1 VNIDEFIYELGNPQ
15 VYTGREINAV
25 KKPVEEFQD
34 FVNVCLVFPDKYEIG
49 MSHYGLVILYHLLNN
64 MPHVNAERCFLPGK
78 ESIDIFKERRVP
90 LFSLENKVPLSE
102 FDVVS
107 FSLLSEMNYTNVLQ
121 VLDLAGLPLWSR
133 ERKSDFPIIAAGGIS
148 VVNPEPLRD
157 FIDVFGLGDGESLF
171 PDIIEA
177 VTAAKQKQNSNQSGK
192 VSGKQGIL
200 EQLDGLEGLYVPSL
214 HPPVKR
220 GRFFVPDIP
229 EGSLKKRALNSLR
242 VPEAMAH
249 ERTIVPIGNVVFS
262 RLNSE
267 IARGCPQNCR
277 FCQAKSYYAPYRARS
292 LEANIRQISH
302 GLKETGFE
310 SFSLSTLSTGDYPE
324 LEPLLE
330 LIPETAA
337 AVPGVSFSLSSLR
350 PSTLSNQLLCTMALF
365 KRSGITIVPEAGT
378 QRLRN
383 VINKDVTDE
392 EIFNAVDLAL
402 KNKWQKIKLY
412 FMLGLPTETDEDLDG
427 IGLLIQKIVEK
438 ARLAKQRVK
447 ISVSFSPFVPKP
459 QTPLQWAKREDME
472 ELFRKIRYIKK
483 FLKPLGKRID
493 VDFHTPHNSVVETIL
508 ARGDYRVGELLHK
521 MFLKGQIFSAWDR
534 EFDFASWAEEI
545 FDTEPGFGLFLEE
558 IPVDEPLPW
567 DNWSVNFKKDYL
579 IKEYRN
585 ALSATPTPGCSR
597 MNCAECGGCRFGKK
611 VEQPAEAQQIEDLKR
626 EITSLRAISADISE
640 FKKVRFIYEK
650 TGDFVFFSQLAMNQ
664 YLERLIRRAG
674 IVFKCSEGFTPRI
687 KMASLPALSVFARSY
702 CEVVELFVD
711 SSLSTETIL
720 EMLKRSGEPEGF
732 RFIAVMEC
740 EGRPSLSKD
749 IQSIT
754 HEIVVDNLS
763 ERIEELSNNL
773 EETDSYTCSGDLL
786 TLTMDYTKMGPERFG
801 KFYKLIDPEKA
812 RTRYLTRRLVTF
824 KSPPTDKKQENQ

>member
-1 VNIDEFIYELGNPQ
+1 VNIDEFIFELGNPQ

-25 KKPVEEFQD
+25 RKPKEKFRD

-64 MPHVNAERCFLPGK
+64 MPHVNAERCFLPAK
-78 ESIDIFKERRVP
+78 ESIDTFKEHGVP

-133 ERKSDFPIIAAGGIS
+133 ERKGEFPIVAAGGIS
-148 VVNPEPLRD
+148 AVNPEPLRD
-157 FIDVFGLGDGESLF
+157 FVDVFGLGDGESLF
-171 PDIIEA
+171 PDIIAA
-177 VTAAKQKQNSNQSGK
+177 VTEAKRQQRSKQEL
-192 VSGKQGIL
+192 L
-200 EQLDGLEGLYVPSL
+200 EQLNGIESLYVPSL

-220 GRFFVPDIP
+220 GRFYVPDIP
-229 EGSLKKRALNSLR
+229 EGSLKKRALKSLQEP
-242 VPEAMAH
+242 VALAH

-262 RLNSE
+262 RLSSE

-277 FCQAKSYYAPYRARS
+277 FCQAKSYYAPYRSRS
-292 LEANIRQISH
+292 LEANIRQIAH

-310 SFSLSTLSTGDYPE
+310 SFSLSTLSTGDYPQ

-337 AVPGVSFSLSSLR
+337 AAPGVSFSLSSLR

-402 KNKWQKIKLY
+402 ENKWQKIKLY
-412 FMLGLPTETDEDLDG
+412 FMLGLPTETEEDLDG
-427 IGLLIQKIVEK
+427 IGALIQKIVEK
-438 ARLAKQRVK
+438 ARQAKQRVK

-459 QTPLQWAKREDME
+459 QTPLQWAKREDMK
-472 ELFRKIRYIKK
+472 ELFKKIRHIKK
-483 FLKPLGKRID
+483 FLKPLGKRVD
-493 VDFHTPHNSVVETIL
+493 ADFHTPHNSVVETVL

-521 MFLKGQIFSAWDR
+521 MFQKGQIFSAWDR
-534 EFDFASWAEEI
+534 EFDFAPWAEEI
-545 FDTEPGFGLFLEE
+545 FDTDPGYGVFLEE

-567 DNWSVNFKKDYL
+567 DNWSVNFKKEYL

-585 ALSATPTPGCSR
+585 ALSAVSTPECGR
-597 MNCAECGGCRFGKK
+597 MNCADCGGCSFGKK
-611 VEQPAEAQQIEDLKR
+611 VEKPADAQQIEALKK
-626 EITSLRAISADISE
+626 EISELKATPSNALE

-664 YLERLIRRAG
+664 YVERLIRRAG
-674 IVFKCSEGFTPRI
+674 IVFRCSEGLR
-687 KMASLPALSVFARSY
+687 
-702 CEVVELFVD
+702 
-711 SSLSTETIL
+711 L
-720 EMLKRSGEPEGF
+720 E
-732 RFIAVMEC
+732 
-740 EGRPSLSKD
+740 
-749 IQSIT
+749 
-754 HEIVVDNLS
+754 
-763 ERIEELSNNL
+763 
-773 EETDSYTCSGDLL
+773 
-786 TLTMDYTKMGPERFG
+786 
-801 KFYKLIDPEKA
+801 
-812 RTRYLTRRLVTF
+812 
-824 KSPPTDKKQENQ
+824 